1 MVPWK
6 LIDQAVVP
14 GSQSELRLY
23 QRDREFSIRVDGH
36 ELMNSRVYA
45 SEDAFSELGCARV
58 RRLAEPHVLIG
69 GLGLG
74 YSLRSALAHL
84 PERAR
89 VSVVELVP
97 QVAAWNRDVLGHL
110 AGHPLDDA
118 RVTLLVSDVGKVLR
132 DAHNEYDLIML
143 DVDNGPRALTRKSN
157 EWLYTRAGLA
167 AARAALRPKGILGFW
182 SSGPDEPFVRRLRDV
197 GFDVEERTLKAADRV
212 YGVMHTIWLA
222 TEARS
227 AG

>member
-1 MVPWK
+1 MIPWK

-36 ELMNSRVYA
+36 ELMSSRVYA

-58 RRLAEPHVLIG
+58 RHLAEPHVLIG

-132 DAHNEYDLIML
+132 DAHDEYDLIML

-182 SSGPDEPFVRRLRDV
+182 SSGPDEPFVKRLRDM

>member
-1 MVPWK
+1 MIPWQ
-6 LIDQAVVP
+6 LIDKAVVP

-23 QRDREFSIRVDGH
+23 QRDREFSIRVDGQ

-45 SEDAFSELGCARV
+45 SEGAFSELGCARV
-58 RRLAEPHVLIG
+58 RDLPEPHVLIG

-74 YSLRSALAHL
+74 YSLQSALAHL
-84 PERAR
+84 PARAR

-132 DAHNEYDLIML
+132 NVRSEYDLIML
-143 DVDNGPRALTRKSN
+143 DVDNGPRALTRESN
-157 EWLYTRAGLA
+157 EWLYTRAGLS
-167 AARAALRPKGILGFW
+167 AARAALRPKGVLGFW
-182 SSGPDEPFVRRLRDV
+182 SSGPDEPFVERLRQV
-197 GFDVEERTLKAADRV
+197 GFDVEERTLKAADGC

-222 TEARS
+222 VAQ
-227 AG
+227 